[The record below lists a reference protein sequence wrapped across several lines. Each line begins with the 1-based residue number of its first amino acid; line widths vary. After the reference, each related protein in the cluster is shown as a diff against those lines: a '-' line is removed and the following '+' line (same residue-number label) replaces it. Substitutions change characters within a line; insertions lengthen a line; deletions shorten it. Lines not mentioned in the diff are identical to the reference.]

1 MSDMVQLTQQA
12 LWLIVI
18 LAGPPVFAAALVG
31 ILIAFFQAVTQLQ
44 EQSFQYAMKFVV
56 VAITIFVTASL
67 MGSTIYE
74 FSDKIFSDF
83 PRMVVG

>member
-12 LWLIVI
+12 LWLII
-18 LAGPPVFAAALVG
+18 LLAGPPVFAAALVG
-31 ILIAFFQAVTQLQ
+31 ILIAFLQAVTQLQ

-74 FSDKIFSDF
+74 FTDKIFSDF

>member
-56 VAITIFVTASL
+56 VALTIFVTASL

-83 PRMVVG
+83 PQMVFG